1 VFDIPGID
9 IPVIIGNVA
18 IPIGADADAAD
29 AAADAAAVAG
39 PGPSPGPGFNIV
51 DISVLITGNPI
62 KPVFVIISPLCNV
75 SAT

>member
-18 IPIGADADAAD
+18 IPIGAAAD
-29 AAADAAAVAG
+29 AAAAVIAG
-39 PGPSPGPGFNIV
+39 PGPSPGPGPGFNIV